1 MKDMLMRK
9 AGLCTCLSQER
20 ECKGQHCAVAGRS
33 IFSLARKERTS
44 QAGLDWAG
52 QGRACLAQ
60 TNFGTGRNEVAGLTV
75 DRFPLRTLSDPSSF
89 SLHPVGDYS

>member
-1 MKDMLMRK
+1 MLMRK

-33 IFSLARKERTS
+33 IFSLSLEEGENISGRS
-44 QAGLDWAG
+44 GLGWAG